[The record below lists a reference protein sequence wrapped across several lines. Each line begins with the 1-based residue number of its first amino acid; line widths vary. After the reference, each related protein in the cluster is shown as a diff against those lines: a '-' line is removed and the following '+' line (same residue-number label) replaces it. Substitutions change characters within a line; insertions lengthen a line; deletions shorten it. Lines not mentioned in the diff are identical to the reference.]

1 MELFECCGF
10 SLNGNYYSK
19 SSHRQWENGF
29 DERQY
34 YHHHLQIIGELFQ
47 LDLSEGEVKLYHQQ
61 HISMGSN
68 VFEINE
74 DGSFGKKYLG
84 EFEDYQKGSDNLLK
98 SEGLKKIVVETD
110 YFNEVGV

>member
-1 MELFECCGF
+1 
-10 SLNGNYYSK
+10 
-19 SSHRQWENGF
+19 
-29 DERQY
+29 
-34 YHHHLQIIGELFQ
+34 
-47 LDLSEGEVKLYHQQ
+47 
-61 HISMGSN
+61 MGSN